1 MFFHRFIFGCYQYQ
15 GFYLPYELGLLIVLA
30 VGIDS
35 PFAIIIEAQ
44 ILKLENTKKRC
55 SNSILNSFNGKNGIL

>member
-1 MFFHRFIFGCYQYQ
+1 
-15 GFYLPYELGLLIVLA
+15 LPYELGLFIVLA